1 MQTDLDLSRGKGKHQ
16 SQSEQ
21 FGAAGRAG
29 LWHRV
34 SATELWE
41 KGLKPRFAWVRSG
54 CKYHTQW
61 MRRELTLIK
70 NHACQEE
77 QKKVFLEQVHAS

>member
-41 KGLKPRFAWVRSG
+41 KGLKPRFAWVAFRVQIS
-54 CKYHTQW
+54 HPVDA
-61 MRRELTLIK
+61 EIIDP
-70 NHACQEE
+70 N
-77 QKKVFLEQVHAS
+77 